1 MTGRTYQ
8 PGKQRATVSLDELTG
23 PALVVTAPYTPVIGR
38 VHTHDLGFEGPAAPR
53 NDASPDLDPAESI
66 RLAHMC
72 PWLTRPPSAA
82 NPIAVLA
89 IRQMC

>member
-1 MTGRTYQ
+1 MGAEHQLIDGKDNSDPPYQ
-8 PGKQRATVSLDELTG
+8 GELR
-23 PALVVTAPYTPVIGR
+23 VIGR

-82 NPIAVLA
+82 NPIAALA